1 MSILQEYEKI
11 KRNIGK
17 EKWDSIETYINNHHP
32 ELTLDRII
40 YNADNWIDFEKWFYS
55 EMKLIGVNVLSTWK
69 SDYDDFRALAEIKK
83 GNNDLGKIIASYD
96 ENTIRNLT
104 GNIKNSLSD
113 TELKNAFA
121 VLISSSFDY
130 YSELPKISNC
140 SKLLQSIYDDVCQ
153 SDATMCHITE
163 EDWEEYYID
172 NYSIEDIKILEEE
185 IKKYKLEEVV
195 CLDEGE
201 YKIIGYGDLETRF
214 IDDRTINHEYVEEP
228 YYDTVT
234 DLKDLNDT
242 GSFTVARVV
251 KNDKCVELHYRDG
264 KAFIEYG
271 VKVDET
277 TWENEIEYVDWFRP
291 DMKENDISDKL
302 WNLYD
307 DYFGME
313 ESYEM

>member
-83 GNNDLGKIIASYD
+83 GTNDLGTIIASYD

-104 GNIKNSLSD
+104 GNIKNPLSD

-140 SKLLQSIYDDVCQ
+140 SKLLQEVYDDVCE
-153 SDATMCHITE
+153 SDASMCHITS
-163 EDWEEYYID
+163 EDWNEFYKEDFTDKDVD
-172 NYSIEDIKILEEE
+172 NL
-185 IKKYKLEEVV
+185 KKEVKELGLQEV
-195 CLDEGE
+195 ITFDDAE
-201 YKIIGYGDLETRF
+201 YKIIGWGDLETRF
-214 IDDRTINHEYVEEP
+214 NDDRYLQE
-228 YYDTVT
+228 
-234 DLKDLNDT
+234 K
-242 GSFTVARVV
+242 V
-251 KNDKCVELHYRDG
+251 KSERGDR
-264 KAFIEYG
+264 
-271 VKVDET
+271 
-277 TWENEIEYVDWFRP
+277 
-291 DMKENDISDKL
+291 
-302 WNLYD
+302 
-307 DYFGME
+307 
-313 ESYEM
+313 